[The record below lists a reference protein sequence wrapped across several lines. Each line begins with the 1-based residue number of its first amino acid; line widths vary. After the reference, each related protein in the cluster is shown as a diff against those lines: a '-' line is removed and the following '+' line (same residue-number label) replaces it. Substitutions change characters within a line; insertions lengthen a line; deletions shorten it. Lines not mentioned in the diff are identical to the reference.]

1 MLQRK
6 KGIWLRSVNVWCRRA
21 NQAFQSKSGGWED
34 RKITMSPA
42 LSSECG
48 SVTTSAP
55 CPILVLQTQCCVYT
69 TCGSVRKRVKA
80 RSGCAWGIPPSE
92 CAGNRAK
99 KASVHRSSTS
109 NKVTGRQSLSSSTK
123 LSPGNI
129 ATRAARTKVPA
140 QVGCTCCSPVV
151 AEMGNSRSSVFSLW
165 GPMSLRRLCHHLAAA
180 GQWGREGSCRLWFA
194 KSRLSTMTYTV
205 WNSTR
210 YPHWRKTYSKIN
222 SQWGCPISPVTS
234 YSNGAVAPNLARGS
248 PATNRALVSKLP
260 LPWESPGRSVRS
272 LSQNCWKSTFL
283 GPGVRGVSAGIRV
296 RPFPTC
302 RHPPWEA
309 WPSAVAPKSV
319 SVSSPGESVGERLM
333 YWSSRSGGIRGSE
346 FPTLIYHGN
355 NPKEAEAPRRCIHT
369 GKGLRRP
376 ITWAKMATEYLAHL
390 AASPESSYVGHQEA
404 NCGLCNYHSMGS
416 HSCTGCHSSRDNS
429 AFGFIFFFLHCRA
442 STRHGRSTTG
452 ILSRKES

>member
-1 MLQRK
+1 MAGLWHPFVTPVAWYMRSPGRLSNRCNARHHQQRWKRSLFESSTCPRHNPRCTALIILKEGTRVPMSWPGALGDREKNPGCPFTINAHARQKSKEYCRHVPIKGDTASPDWIPSAFSSGLSSLQVRERIK
-6 KGIWLRSVNVWCRRA
+6 NSPILSQKVTANLEASSLNSSSLTEPGELLNRSD
-21 NQAFQSKSGGWED
+21 QAFQLKSGGWAD

-48 SVTTSAP
+48 SVTKSAP
-55 CPILVLQTQCCVYT
+55 CPILVLQTRCCVYT
-69 TCGSVRKRVKA
+69 TCGSVRKRAKA

-92 CAGNRAK
+92 G
-99 KASVHRSSTS
+99 
-109 NKVTGRQSLSSSTK
+109 
-123 LSPGNI
+123 
-129 ATRAARTKVPA
+129 AARTKVPA
-140 QVGCTCCSPVV
+140 QVGCTWCSPVV
-151 AEMGNSRSSVFSLW
+151 AEMGKSSSSVFSLW

-222 SQWGCPISPVTS
+222 SQWGCPISSPVTS
-234 YSNGAVAPNLARGS
+234 YSNGAVAPNLAPGS

-272 LSQNCWKSTFL
+272 LSQSCWKSTFL

-309 WPSAVAPKSV
+309 WPGAGAPNARTFYKTEI
-319 SVSSPGESVGERLM
+319 GK
-333 YWSSRSGGIRGSE
+333 
-346 FPTLIYHGN
+346 
-355 NPKEAEAPRRCIHT
+355 KELVREIAWNLN
-369 GKGLRRP
+369 K
-376 ITWAKMATEYLAHL
+376 
-390 AASPESSYVGHQEA
+390 
-404 NCGLCNYHSMGS
+404 
-416 HSCTGCHSSRDNS
+416 
-429 AFGFIFFFLHCRA
+429 
-442 STRHGRSTTG
+442 
-452 ILSRKES
+452 